1 MLNTRRGKR
10 FESVLK
16 RKLKDNGF
24 RVLKLSIP
32 ETADLVLLNS
42 KPVLIECKVC
52 NQALWYRKNNEQYDR
67 LIEMH
72 KEGYD
77 VFIAIKFTSHKSI
90 IKFFRLDDVY
100 PYSVQQGMTLQEFGT
115 YLKVENMVSKW

>member
-32 ETADLVLLNS
+32 ETADLVLLNY
-42 KPVLIECKVC
+42 KPILIECKVC
-52 NQALWYRKNNEQYDR
+52 NQALWYRKNNEQYDK
-67 LIEMH
+67 LVEMY

-77 VFIAIKFTSHKSI
+77 VFIAVKFTSFRSI

-100 PYSVQQGMTLQEFGT
+100 PYSVNEGMSLSEF
-115 YLKVENMVSKW
+115 YLYVTNEDVKK

>member
-24 RVLKLSIP
+24 RVLKLAIP

-42 KPVLIECKVC
+42 VPVLIECKVT
-52 NQALWYRKNNEQYDR
+52 NRALWYRVNIQQYNR
-67 LIEMH
+67 LFEMN

-77 VFIAIKFTSHKSI
+77 VYIAIKFTSYKSI

-100 PYSVQQGMTLQEFGT
+100 PYSVNEGMSLSEFCL
-115 YLKVENMVSKW
+115 YLTNEDVKK

>member
-10 FESVLK
+10 FETVLK

-24 RVLKLSIP
+24 RVLKLAIP

-42 KPVLIECKVC
+42 KPILIECKVC
-52 NQALWYRKNNEQYDR
+52 KQSLWYRKNNKQYDR
-67 LIEMH
+67 LLEMY

-77 VFIAIKFTSHKSI
+77 VFIVVKFTAYNSV

-100 PYSVQQGMTLQEFGT
+100 PYSVHEGMNLPEFYIHLT
-115 YLKVENMVSKW
+115 SEDVKK

>member
-1 MLNTRRGKR
+1 MLNTKRGKR

-24 RVLKLSIP
+24 RVLKLAIP

-42 KPVLIECKVC
+42 KPILIECKVC
-52 NQALWYRKNNEQYDR
+52 NQSLWYRKNIEQYNR
-67 LIEMH
+67 LVEMN

-77 VFIAIKFTSHKSI
+77 VFIVVKFTSFNSV

-100 PYSVQQGMTLQEFGT
+100 PFSVREGLSLVEF
-115 YLKVENMVSKW
+115 YLYLTNEDVKK